1 MKKLLS
7 VAVIALVI
15 STFALAAE
23 KDSAECE
30 KIRDKVEAVRKK
42 IDKAASDLSKCDTR
56 ECIEKHRAT
65 LLKLSERE
73 DDLMK
78 KFEKKCL

>member
-1 MKKLLS
+1 MKKLFS
-7 VAVIALVI
+7 VVVIAFVI
-15 STFALAAE
+15 SAFALAAE

-30 KIRDKVEAVRKK
+30 KIRDEVETVRKK

-56 ECIEKHRAT
+56 ECIEKRRAT
-65 LLKLSERE
+65 LLKLSEQE

-78 KFEKKCL
+78 KFEKECL